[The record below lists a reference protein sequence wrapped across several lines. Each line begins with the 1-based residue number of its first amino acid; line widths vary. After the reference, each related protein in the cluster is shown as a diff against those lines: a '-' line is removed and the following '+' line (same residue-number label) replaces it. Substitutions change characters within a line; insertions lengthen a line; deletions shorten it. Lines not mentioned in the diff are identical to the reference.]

1 MKIARNRV
9 FIIDDDAIVRDT
21 VSEMLEN
28 NGYLTVMA
36 ENMETVLSLNTPIN
50 TIIIDIFMPGL
61 GGIEGI
67 AQVREKWPDA
77 KIIAISGGWEGMDKE
92 KTLHAAKRVGADFVL
107 AKPFME
113 EDLLKAL
120 AELEER

>member
-9 FIIDDDAIVRDT
+9 FIVDDDAIVRDT

-36 ENMETVLSLNTPIN
+36 ENMETVLSLNTPVN

-67 AQVREKWPDA
+67 ARVREKWPDA

-92 KTLHAAKRVGADFVL
+92 KTLHAAQRVGADYVL

-120 AELEER
+120 AELEET

>member
-9 FIIDDDAIVRDT
+9 FIVDDDAIVRKT

-36 ENMETVLSLNTPIN
+36 ENMETVFSLNTPIN

-67 AQVREKWPDA
+67 QRVREIWPDA
-77 KIIAISGGWEGMDKE
+77 KILAISGGWKDMDKE
-92 KTLHAAKRVGADFVL
+92 KALEAAERVGADSIL

-120 AELEER
+120 TEIEER

>member
-9 FIIDDDAIVRDT
+9 FIVDDDAIVRDT

-36 ENMETVLSLNTPIN
+36 EDMETVLSLNTPVN

-67 AQVREKWPDA
+67 ARVREIWPDA

-92 KTLHAAKRVGADFVL
+92 KALQAAKRVGADFAL

>member
-9 FIIDDDAIVRDT
+9 FIFDDDAIVRDT
-21 VSEMLEN
+21 FTEILEN

-36 ENMETVLSLNTPIN
+36 DSMETVLSMNTPVN

-67 AQVREKWPDA
+67 TRVREK
-77 KIIAISGGWEGMDKE
+77 
-92 KTLHAAKRVGADFVL
+92 
-107 AKPFME
+107 
-113 EDLLKAL
+113 
-120 AELEER
+120 

>member
-9 FIIDDDAIVRDT
+9 FIVDDEAIVCDEI
-21 VSEMLEN
+21 SEMMEN

-36 ENMETVLSLNTPIN
+36 ESMEMVLSLDTPVN

-61 GGIEGI
+61 GGIESI
-67 AQVREKWPDA
+67 KRVREKWRNA

-92 KTLHAAKRVGADFVL
+92 KTLHAAKGVGADFAL
-107 AKPFME
+107 AKPFMK
-113 EDLLKAL
+113 EDLLQAL
-120 AELEER
+120 AEFGEP

>member
-1 MKIARNRV
+1 MKMARNRV
-9 FIIDDDAIVRDT
+9 FIVDDDAIVRDT
-21 VSEMLEN
+21 VCEMLEN

-36 ENMETVLSLNTPIN
+36 ESMETVLSLDTPVD

-67 AQVREKWPDA
+67 TRVREKWPDA

-92 KTLHAAKRVGADFVL
+92 KTLQAAKRVGADSAL

-113 EDLLKAL
+113 EHLIEAL